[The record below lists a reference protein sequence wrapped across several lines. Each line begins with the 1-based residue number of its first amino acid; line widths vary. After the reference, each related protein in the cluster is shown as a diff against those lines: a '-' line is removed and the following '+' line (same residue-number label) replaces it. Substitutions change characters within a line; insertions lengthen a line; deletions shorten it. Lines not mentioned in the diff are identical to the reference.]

1 MIVRALAV
9 AACLAAG
16 FAAAAAAQ
24 EPLLRIGVLTD
35 ETGPY
40 ADSAGL
46 GSILAAEMAAQDVGG
61 VVRGRRI
68 EIVHADTL
76 NKPDVAAAMARK
88 WFDSDGVSA
97 IVDLPVTP
105 VALAVQDIAKQKNRT
120 VMVTASA
127 ASEFTTKFC
136 NPVSTHWADDTHAL
150 TTGTA
155 RALLAG
161 GNDTWFFITVD
172 QTFGLALE
180 RDATAIV
187 TAGGGKVLGSVRHPI
202 GATDF
207 AALLLQAQASGAK
220 VVALASVG
228 GDLVNLLKQANEF
241 GLREKRADGSRQV
254 VAGFLTY
261 VQDIHALGLAATQGF
276 TFTEGFYWDQNDA
289 SRAFARRFFA
299 ERQMMPSK
307 NHAEIYTAVTHY
319 LRAIE
324 AVGTDEAVAVNR
336 AMRDRPLDYF
346 GHPATVRTDG
356 RVLFDV
362 TLWEVKSP
370 AESKA
375 PWDYYTAV
383 RTIPAAEAFLP
394 INREACGG

>member
-1 MIVRALAV
+1 MFARVLAV
-9 AACLAAG
+9 VACLATSG
-16 FAAAAAAQ
+16 VQAQ
-24 EPLLRIGVLTD
+24 ERLRIGVLTD

-40 ADSAGL
+40 ADSAGP
-46 GSILAAEMAAQDVGG
+46 GSIAAAEMAARDFGG
-61 VVRGRRI
+61 TVRGRVI

-76 NKPDVAAAMARK
+76 NKPDVAAAIARK
-88 WFDSDGVSA
+88 WFDNDGVSA

-105 VALAVQDIAKQKNRT
+105 VALAVQEIAKQKNRT
-120 VMVTASA
+120 VMITASA
-127 ASEFTTKFC
+127 ASEFTTKYC
-136 NPVSTHWADDTHAL
+136 SPVSTHWADDTHAL

-172 QTFGLALE
+172 MAFGLALE
-180 RDATAIV
+180 RDATTIV
-187 TAGGGKVLGSVRHPI
+187 TAGGGRVLGTARYPL
-202 GATDF
+202 GTTDY
-207 AALLLQAQASGAK
+207 ASLLLQAQASGAK

-241 GLREKRADGSRQV
+241 GLRDSGKQV

-261 VQDIHALGLAATQGF
+261 IQDINALGLAATQGY
-276 TFTEGFYWDQNDA
+276 TFTEGFYWNQNEVA
-289 SRAFARRFFA
+289 RAFAQRFFSI
-299 ERQMMPSK
+299 RQAMPSK

-324 AVGTDEAVAVNR
+324 AAGTDEAVAVNR
-336 AMRDRPLDYF
+336 AMRERPLNYF
-346 GHPATVRTDG
+346 GHPATVRSDG

-362 TLWEVKSP
+362 ELWQVKTP
-370 AESKA
+370 AESTE
-375 PWDYYTAV
+375 PWDYYTPV